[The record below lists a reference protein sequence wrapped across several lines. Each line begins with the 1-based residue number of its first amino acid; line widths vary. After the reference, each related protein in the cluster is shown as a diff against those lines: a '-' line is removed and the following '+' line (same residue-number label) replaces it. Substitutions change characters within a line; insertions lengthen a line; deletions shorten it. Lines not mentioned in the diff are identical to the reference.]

1 MAEFLNF
8 FTWLEWVVI
17 LAVWGC
23 IPLVMWIARKQKK
36 REREFRQEL
45 ECELDEFAK
54 RIQGNKT

>member
-17 LAVWGC
+17 FAAWSC
-23 IPLVMWIARKQKK
+23 IPLTMWIARKQKK

-45 ECELDEFAK
+45 ERKLEEFAK
-54 RIQGNKT
+54 GKTT